1 LFRPTKT
8 TTTRTVLSRKNIV
21 ILIVIAI
28 VASLLAVYSNQ
39 YYTTTSAKIADI
51 ASHEKRTSTQIQAH
65 DISQILTNRIESV
78 TALLQTLTDSPA
90 IHNNEYQRAY
100 VIINN
105 RQHYSAQFTDF
116 YMWLDKNGKL
126 NWVSDMNQTAYQRY
140 KGTDL
145 SYRQYFTIPKNT
157 LSVYYSTLIESNDK
171 VPRLYIA
178 YPVINKTEGSNSKGV
193 FTGIVAASINVN
205 TLGNALK
212 NELFPQFNSTL
223 GVLDKNGI
231 ILYANPSSFIG
242 KHVFG
247 TEMQSAF
254 SSMLSPQTKNS
265 FNGLLRDSLSGN
277 AGSVDIFAQGKMNTI
292 AYEPVKVNGKY
303 FLTLFISAPH
313 DLASDVNVLIDQQ
326 KNFSVV
332 IVIVIGIIAFGIA
345 FLVLL
350 WNRKLENT
358 VNIRTSELK
367 TANEQLKVHDKMQ
380 REFINVAS
388 HEMKTPTQAIL
399 GYTDILQKHPEKG
412 EQIFE
417 ALHRNANRLQRL
429 TNDILDVTRIES
441 QTLKL
446 IKEKF
451 NLSELISSIADDFKN
466 NIQKKGSNAKLLYE
480 PEDSLRVEADKERI
494 TQVIS
499 NLLSNAIKF
508 TKEGRISI
516 NVVKK
521 RRSEVGE
528 DCGQEEEVAV
538 ISVKDT
544 GVGIDPEILPRLFTK
559 FATKSDMGGTG
570 LGLFISKYI
579 VESHGGKMWAENN
592 NNNINNGQ
600 ERGATF
606 YFSLPLMTNNENM
619 QLKDSNE
626 NANTATTSK

>member
-1 LFRPTKT
+1 LFRPTK

-28 VASLLAVYSNQ
+28 IASLLAVYSNQ
-39 YYTTTSAKIADI
+39 YYTSTSAKIADI
-51 ASHEKRTSTQIQAH
+51 ASHEKRTNTQIQAH
-65 DISQILTNRIESV
+65 DISQILTNRIESI

-145 SYRQYFTIPKNT
+145 SYRQYFTIPKNNLT
-157 LSVYYSTLIESNDK
+157 VYYSTLIESNDK
-171 VPRLYIA
+171 VPRLYIS
-178 YPVINKTEGSNSKGV
+178 YPVINKTGSNSKGV

-212 NELFPQFNSTL
+212 SELFPQFNSTL
-223 GVLDKNGI
+223 GVLDKSGI
-231 ILYANPSSFIG
+231 VLYANPSSFIG

-247 TEMQSAF
+247 AEMQSAF
-254 SSMLSPQTKNS
+254 SSIFSPQAKDS
-265 FNGLLRDSLSGN
+265 FDKLLRDSLSAN
-277 AGSVDIFAQGKMNTI
+277 AGSGDIFVQGKMNTI

-326 KNFSVV
+326 KNFSVI

-358 VNIRTSELK
+358 VNVRTSELK

-399 GYTDILQKHPEKG
+399 GYTEILQKHPEKT
-412 EQIFE
+412 EQISD

-446 IKEKF
+446 SKEKF
-451 NLSELISSIADDFKN
+451 NLTRLISSIVEDFRN
-466 NIQKKGSNAKLLYE
+466 DIQKKGSNVKLLYE
-480 PEDSLRVEADKERI
+480 PEDSLIVEADKERI
-494 TQVIS
+494 TQVVS
-499 NLLSNAIKF
+499 NLLTNAIKF

-516 NVVKK
+516 NVLKK

-528 DCGQEEEVAV
+528 DCGQEEEVV
-538 ISVKDT
+538 VVSVKDT
-544 GVGIDPEILPRLFTK
+544 GAGIDTEILPRLFTK
-559 FATKSDMGGTG
+559 FATKSDIGGTG
-570 LGLFISKYI
+570 LGLFISKNI
-579 VESHGGKMWAENN
+579 VESHCGKMWAENN

-619 QLKDSNE
+619 QFNDSNE

>member
-1 LFRPTKT
+1 MFRPTKT
-8 TTTRTVLSRKNIV
+8 TTRTILSRKNIV

-28 VASLLAVYSNQ
+28 IASLLAVFSNQ
-39 YYTTTSAKIADI
+39 YYTSTSAKIADI
-51 ASHEKRTSTQIQAH
+51 ASHEKRTNTQIQAH
-65 DISQILTNRIESV
+65 DISQILTNRIESI

-126 NWVSDMNQTAYQRY
+126 NWVSDINQTAYQKY
-140 KGTDL
+140 KGTGL
-145 SYRQYFTIPKNT
+145 SYRQYFTFPKNT

-171 VPRLYIA
+171 APRLYIS
-178 YPVINKTEGSNSKGV
+178 YPVINTTGSNSKGV

-212 NELFPQFNSTL
+212 SELFPQFNSTL

-231 ILYANPSSFIG
+231 VLYANPSSFIG

-247 TEMQSAF
+247 AEMQSAF
-254 SSMLSPQTKNS
+254 SSILSPQAKDS
-265 FNGLLRDSLSGN
+265 FNNLLRDSLSAN
-277 AGSVDIFAQGKMNTI
+277 AGSGDLFTQGKMNTI

-326 KNFSVV
+326 KNFSVI
-332 IVIVIGIIAFGIA
+332 IVIVIGVIAFGIA

-380 REFINVAS
+380 KEFINVAS

-399 GYTDILQKHPEKG
+399 GYTAILQKHPEKT
-412 EQIFE
+412 EQISD

-446 IKEKF
+446 SKEKF
-451 NLSELISSIADDFKN
+451 NLTRLISSIVEDFRN
-466 NIQKKGSNAKLLYE
+466 DIQKKGSNLKLLYE
-480 PEDSLRVEADKERI
+480 PEDSLIVEADKERI

-499 NLLSNAIKF
+499 NLLTNAIKF
-508 TKEGRISI
+508 TKEGHISI
-516 NVVKK
+516 NVLRK

-528 DCGQEEEVAV
+528 DSGQEEEVV
-538 ISVKDT
+538 VVSVKDT
-544 GVGIDPEILPRLFTK
+544 GAGIDPEILPRLFAK
-559 FATKSDMGGTG
+559 FVTKSDIGGTG
-570 LGLFISKYI
+570 LGLFISKNI
-579 VESHGGKMWAENN
+579 VESHCGKMWAENN
-592 NNNINNGQ
+592 PDQ
-600 ERGATF
+600 KGAVF
-606 YFSLPLMTNNENM
+606 YFTLPMIDRKEER
-619 QLKDSNE
+619 SE
-626 NANTATTSK
+626 

>member
-1 LFRPTKT
+1 LFRPTK

-28 VASLLAVYSNQ
+28 IASLLAVFSNQ
-39 YYTTTSAKIADI
+39 YYTSTSAKIADI
-51 ASHEKRTSTQIQAH
+51 ASHEKRTNTQIQAH
-65 DISQILTNRIESV
+65 DISQILTNRIESI

-145 SYRQYFTIPKNT
+145 SYRQYFTIPKNNLT
-157 LSVYYSTLIESNDK
+157 VYYSTLIESNDK
-171 VPRLYIA
+171 VPRLYIS
-178 YPVINKTEGSNSKGV
+178 YPVINKTGGNSKGV

-212 NELFPQFNSTL
+212 SELFPQFNSTL

-231 ILYANPSSFIG
+231 VLYGNPSSFIG

-247 TEMQSAF
+247 AEMQSAF
-254 SSMLSPQTKNS
+254 SSTLSPQAKDS
-265 FNGLLRDSLSGN
+265 FNNLLRDSLSAN
-277 AGSVDIFAQGKMNTI
+277 AGSGDLFAQGKMNTI

-313 DLASDVNVLIDQQ
+313 DLASDVNVLIGQQ
-326 KNFSVV
+326 KNFSVI

-399 GYTDILQKHPEKG
+399 GYTAILQKHPEKT
-412 EQIFE
+412 EQISD

-446 IKEKF
+446 SKEKF
-451 NLSELISSIADDFKN
+451 NLTRLISSIVEDFRN
-466 NIQKKGSNAKLLYE
+466 DIQKKGSNVKLLYE
-480 PEDSLRVEADKERI
+480 SEDSLIVEADKERI

-499 NLLSNAIKF
+499 NLLTNAIKF

-516 NVVKK
+516 NGLKK
-521 RRSEVGE
+521 RSEVGE
-528 DCGQEEEVAV
+528 DCGQEEEVVV

-544 GVGIDPEILPRLFTK
+544 GAGIDPEILPRLFTK
-559 FATKSDMGGTG
+559 FATKSDIGGTG
-570 LGLFISKYI
+570 LGLFISKNI
-579 VESHGGKMWAENN
+579 VESHCGKMWAENN

-619 QLKDSNE
+619 QFNDSNE